1 MDEHRGAQARRRVVT
16 TVLGLH
22 AASSTRG
29 PVPADCDATRLLLL
43 ARRLGVGVDVI
54 QRRNGLYFD
63 PPYPG
68 ASKGVEHT
76 PGGLRLVAACRV
88 VEADGTML
96 GMAFTTVT
104 PGRRPRVSVAPD
116 LMAMPPGWRPLW

>member
-1 MDEHRGAQARRRVVT
+1 MDEHRGAQARRLVAT

-22 AASSTRG
+22 AASCIAG
-29 PVPADCDATRLLLL
+29 PVPADCDATRLLIL
-43 ARRLGVGVDVI
+43 ARRLGAGVDVI

-68 ASKGVEHT
+68 ASQGVEHT
-76 PGGLRLVAACRV
+76 PGGLRVVAACRV

-96 GMAFTTVT
+96 GMAFTTVI

-116 LMAMPPGWRPLW
+116 TTPMPPGWRPLR